1 MASKTVRAIRLPDGS
16 SILNTLIAQVS
27 QFSDGIGILNE
38 RSRMIGW
45 IQISATTGDS
55 RQLKFELA
63 LEALNEVINNPHNVR
78 QPNWDFLAE
87 DPKM

>member
-1 MASKTVRAIRLPDGS
+1 MASKTIRAIRLPDGS

-45 IQISATTGDS
+45 IQITGSTADS
-55 RQLKFELA
+55 TQTKFDLA
-63 LEALNEVINNPHNVR
+63 LDALYEVISNPNNAR
-78 QPNWDFLAE
+78 QPDWSFLAD
-87 DPKM
+87 DPKL